1 MFLFLALMIGQ
12 ILKQVCP
19 KIGLP
24 FTSMMAIVGFLFGY
38 LVKPKPGSYRF
49 YKLLYPWEHMD
60 PHVMLLL
67 FMPALIFES
76 AFNTDPY
83 IFKHESA

>member
-1 MFLFLALMIGQ
+1 MFLFLTLMIGQ
-12 ILKQVCP
+12 ILKQISP

-24 FTSMMAIVGFLFGY
+24 FTSIIAVIGFIFGY
-38 LVKPKPGSYRF
+38 FVHPDDPNGKRF
-49 YKLLYPWEHMD
+49 YKLLYPWEHID
-60 PHVMLLL
+60 PHVMLLV

-83 IFKHESA
+83 IF